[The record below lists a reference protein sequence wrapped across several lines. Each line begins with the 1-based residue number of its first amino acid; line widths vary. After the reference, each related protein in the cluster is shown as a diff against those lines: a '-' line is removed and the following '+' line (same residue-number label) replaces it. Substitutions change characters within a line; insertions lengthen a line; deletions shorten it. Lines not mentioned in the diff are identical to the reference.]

1 MITHKCTYLDSLDEI
16 VTINEFERTS
26 KDTTPTCLARGHLF
40 PQDTCPPAGDHL
52 TCGRAS
58 ALISCRIFTIRKP
71 DFLLYNYKTIINNI
85 PSSFSPGRKRAEVQS
100 RRKWGCLAL
109 KRRSI
114 LSRKGCAQTEWHWAQ
129 VDSVGKV
136 PTLFMFYS
144 VFLVRRRGRSS
155 PRGEEKWWLTQGGW

>member
-1 MITHKCTYLDSLDEI
+1 MITHKCTYLDPLDEI

-114 LSRKGCAQTEWHWAQ
+114 LSRKGCAQTE
-129 VDSVGKV
+129 
-136 PTLFMFYS
+136 
-144 VFLVRRRGRSS
+144 
-155 PRGEEKWWLTQGGW
+155 